1 MQLDIQTNG
10 FSLTDGIRD
19 YTIRRMQFA
28 LHRNDKHIVSVR
40 VRLAD
45 INGPRG
51 GVDKRCQIDLSLAGQ
66 NDIVIEDTET
76 SLYVAID
83 RASERCSRTLNR
95 RIERLREFSHKT
107 VILPT
112 ISENRY

>member
-19 YTIRRMQFA
+19 YTKQCMQFA
-28 LHRNDKHIVSVR
+28 LNRNDKHVTKVK

-51 GVDKRCQIDLSLAGQ
+51 GVDKRCQIDISLAGHL
-66 NDIVIEDTET
+66 
-76 SLYVAID
+76 SLIH
-83 RASERCSRTLNR
+83 
-95 RIERLREFSHKT
+95 I
-107 VILPT
+107 
-112 ISENRY
+112 